1 MIAIPLAGRLYNVVQ
16 PRILVMIGVVMVALS
31 AYEMSRYTL
40 DTSSHSVVAA
50 IILQGF
56 GFAMIF
62 VPLTTVALASIPRFR
77 MTDATGLNSL
87 LRQIGGSLGLA
98 AFATLLPHFVQTA
111 RTGLISHLV
120 AGRPEVAQRIG
131 GIQAGLAARGLD
143 PATATA
149 TTRRVLDGMITR
161 QATLLAFERMFIL
174 AGIAF
179 LIVIPISFFLK
190 APANMRGKRVDLH

>member
-1 MIAIPLAGRLYNVVQ
+1 MFAILMSITFLLPLFMQELLGFSAVQAGLALMPRALAMMVAIPMVGRLYNKVQ
-16 PRILVMIGVVMVALS
+16 PRILVMIGVVLVALS

-56 GFAMIF
+56 GFALLF

-111 RTGLISHLV
+111 RTGLV
-120 AGRPEVAQRIG
+120 VAPGGRTPRGDAAGRRDSGRSGRPRARSR
-131 GIQAGLAARGLD
+131 ARPPPPPAASS
-143 PATATA
+143 TA
-149 TTRRVLDGMITR
+149 
-161 QATLLAFERMFIL
+161 
-174 AGIAF
+174 
-179 LIVIPISFFLK
+179 
-190 APANMRGKRVDLH
+190 